1 MSIEAIVRL
10 LFEVPFYEYTACRM
24 SPPGLRVQPSP
35 AIDVTV
41 LKPAGGE
48 PTVSQTEI
56 QPTAFADAQM
66 DITGATRGTV
76 LAVIAGELDISNSHI
91 LRVRLLAALR
101 DQHPTVLNVDM
112 TNVTFM
118 DCSTVR
124 ALVSVHATAEKSGCR
139 MRILNPRSIVVRI
152 LEVLGL
158 LELFGTVPTPGDN
171 VVRAGEVVTNDGQRA
186 E

>member
-24 SPPGLRVQPSP
+24 LPLGLRVQPSP

-41 LKPAGGE
+41 LKPAGGG

-56 QPTAFADAQM
+56 QPTATAPLQM
-66 DITGATRGTV
+66 DITGATRGIV

-101 DQHPTVLNVDM
+101 DRHPAVLDVDM
-112 TNVTFM
+112 ANVTFM

-124 ALVSVHATAEKSGCR
+124 ALVSVHATGEKSGCR
-139 MRILNPRSIVVRI
+139 MRILNPQSIVVRI

-158 LELFGTVPTPGDN
+158 LGLFGTVPAREDN
-171 VVRAGEVVTNDGQRA
+171 VVRAGEVVTNDGQRV

>member
-1 MSIEAIVRL
+1 
-10 LFEVPFYEYTACRM
+10 
-24 SPPGLRVQPSP
+24 
-35 AIDVTV
+35 
-41 LKPAGGE
+41 
-48 PTVSQTEI
+48 VSQTEI
-56 QPTAFADAQM
+56 QPTAFAAAQM

-76 LAVIAGELDISNSHI
+76 LVVIAGELDISNSHI

-101 DQHPTVLNVDM
+101 DRHPAVLDVDM
-112 TNVTFM
+112 ANVTFM

-139 MRILNPRSIVVRI
+139 MRIVNPRSIVVRI

-158 LELFGTVPTPGDN
+158 FGLFGSVPAREDE